1 MRRAGRRRRRLV
13 WSPNT
18 SVLVP
23 GFDGHGPPFAAPP
36 PFAGAPP
43 VAAPP
48 ATGYVYADV
57 SPGLALFLGMIPG
70 VGAIYNGQYAKGMVH
85 AIIWGV
91 LMSIA
96 DSRAAHG
103 LEPVFV
109 MSVVAWMAYM
119 AFEAYHTARKRRMGE
134 PVDEYSSLVNLS
146 GRSDQIPVAAVV
158 LIILGILL
166 LLHTLDLLDFDR
178 VVRFWPVLLIAAGC
192 VPAVRTVHGP
202 RKRGWGG
209 AR

>member
-1 MRRAGRRRRRLV
+1 MRAV
-13 WSPNT
+13 SSSPY
-18 SVLVP
+18 P
-23 GFDGHGPPFAAPP
+23 YP
-36 PFAGAPP
+36 
-43 VAAPP
+43 
-48 ATGYVYADV
+48 DV

-134 PVDEYSSLVNLS
+134 PVDEYSSRGSRS
-146 GRSDQIPVAAVV
+146 GRNAQIPLAAVV
-158 LIILGILL
+158 LIIMGILL

-178 VVRFWPVLLIAAGC
+178 VVRFWPVLLI
-192 VPAVRTVHGP
+192 
-202 RKRGWGG
+202 
-209 AR
+209 

>member
-1 MRRAGRRRRRLV
+1 
-13 WSPNT
+13 
-18 SVLVP
+18 
-23 GFDGHGPPFAAPP
+23 
-36 PFAGAPP
+36 
-43 VAAPP
+43 
-48 ATGYVYADV
+48 VYADV

-109 MSVVAWMAYM
+109 MTVVAWMAYM

-134 PVDEYSSLVNLS
+134 AVDEYSSLVNLS

-178 VVRFWPVLLIAAGC
+178 VVRFWPVLLIAAG
-192 VPAVRTVHGP
+192 VYLLYGRFTGRDSAVGE
-202 RKRGWGG
+202 
-209 AR
+209 ARNERP

>member
-1 MRRAGRRRRRLV
+1 
-13 WSPNT
+13 
-18 SVLVP
+18 
-23 GFDGHGPPFAAPP
+23 
-36 PFAGAPP
+36 
-43 VAAPP
+43 
-48 ATGYVYADV
+48 VYADV

-109 MSVVAWMAYM
+109 MTVVAWMAYM

-134 PVDEYSSLVNLS
+134 AVDEYSSLVNLS
-146 GRSDQIPVAAVV
+146 GRSDQIPVAAAALAHARSAGFRPRGALLARAVDRRRGV
-158 LIILGILL
+158 PALRTILGP
-166 LLHTLDLLDFDR
+166 R
-178 VVRFWPVLLIAAGC
+178 
-192 VPAVRTVHGP
+192 HGG
-202 RKRGWGG
+202 RGG
-209 AR
+209 AQ

>member
-1 MRRAGRRRRRLV
+1 M
-13 WSPNT
+13 
-18 SVLVP
+18 
-23 GFDGHGPPFAAPP
+23 
-36 PFAGAPP
+36 
-43 VAAPP
+43 AAPP

-134 PVDEYSSLVNLS
+134 PVDEYSSLVSLS

-178 VVRFWPVLLIAAGC
+178 VVRFWPVLLIAAG
-192 VPAVRTVHGP
+192 VYLLYGRFTGRDTAAGRRAMRDRDREPSIHARDSRADHADHGRRAVR
-202 RKRGWGG
+202 
-209 AR
+209 AE